1 MASCREDRTSLS
13 IYLYLSIYLSL
24 SLSLSCTQNE
34 LRCDTQVPM
43 EEKHSTVSDKLKEIR
58 TLMRTRHSRLVM
70 FFGFGTTIGP
80 SGNRSTMI
88 VMEYLQGRDLSKRIW
103 RHSCSSFKTPS
114 WVQRIQWLEDV
125 AEALSY
131 LHYVRLLRITPNSLK
146 QLAQINTYTHTGT
159 QSHTSR
165 CQITQRSLNI

>member
-1 MASCREDRTSLS
+1 MEDKL
-13 IYLYLSIYLSL
+13 
-24 SLSLSCTQNE
+24 N
-34 LRCDTQVPM
+34 
-43 EEKHSTVSDKLKEIR
+43 TVSDKSKEIR

-103 RHSCSSFKTPS
+103 SHSSASFKTPS
-114 WVQRIQWLEDV
+114 FQRIQWLEDE

-131 LHYVRLLRITPNSLK
+131 LHYDVAL
-146 QLAQINTYTHTGT
+146 
-159 QSHTSR
+159 
-165 CQITQRSLNI
+165 